1 MMFNMKNTTH
11 PIDELELMAYVDG
24 ELPRERAA
32 AAAVHLEDCRECQAI
47 AKDLKNVSQE
57 LGSWQIAPS
66 ESEITPELL
75 AALDEHVKKQER
87 IPRRRHRNWREFLRM
102 RWVWVSSLAAVLL
115 VVFLVSTYQPGYAP
129 AVRFPN
135 QVDTYTNP
143 SPPSTVDQ
151 TRSSGYYDTNGRVSG
166 LISSRTGRTDQG
178 TIGKLQKNATQ
189 AEELKQGSREL
200 AIPTGPMIIRTAE
213 LTLTAT
219 NFEQVRARLED
230 ILRRNNG
237 YLGQLSVTGSA
248 ESAQSLTATLRVPAD
263 KLDSAIADLK
273 KLGRVES
280 ESQKGDE
287 VSQQYVDLQARL
299 GNARNTEQT
308 LLDILRHRTG
318 KLADVLA
325 VEQEIASVREEI
337 ERMQAEKKSL
347 EKQVAFSTVEL
358 KVAEDYKQPVHVVP
372 TSTSRRIRD
381 AAVDGYETLV
391 AGLINVLLF
400 FVSWGPS
407 LLVWG
412 AILFFPARML
422 WKRWRKRNVI

>member
-1 MMFNMKNTTH
+1 MMFNMKNSTH
-11 PIDELELMAYVDG
+11 PIDELELMAYLDG

-32 AAAVHLEDCRECQAI
+32 AAAVHLEDCGECQAI
-47 AKDLKNVSQE
+47 ANDLKSVSQE
-57 LGSWQIAPS
+57 LASWQITPS
-66 ESEITPELL
+66 DSEITPELL

-87 IPRRRHRNWREFLRM
+87 IPRRRHRNWREVLRT
-102 RWVWVSSLAAVLL
+102 RWVGASALAAVLMAVL
-115 VVFLVSTYQPGYAP
+115 LFSTYQPHPIQLLTDRNPRDAYITP
-129 AVRFPN
+129 A
-135 QVDTYTNP
+135 
-143 SPPSTVDQ
+143 PPSSNRDQ
-151 TRSSGYYDTNGRVSG
+151 TRSPDYYDADGRVSG
-166 LISSRTGRTDQG
+166 RASRLISPQGATGQ
-178 TIGKLQKNATQ
+178 LQKNATQ
-189 AEELKQGSREL
+189 PEEQKQGSREL

-219 NFEQVRARLED
+219 NFEQVRNKLED
-230 ILRRNNG
+230 ILRRYNG

-263 KLDSAIADLK
+263 KLDVAIAELK

-318 KLADVLA
+318 KLSDVLA

-358 KVAEDYKQPVHVVP
+358 RVAEDYKQPVHVVP
-372 TSTSRRIRD
+372 ISTSRRIRD

-422 WKRWRKRNVI
+422 WKRWRRRNVV